1 MKIDTRYATSLDEA
15 LDALFKDINYPVYNT
30 EVTLKGVLMSKMD
43 ANDNAKTRGYVFV
56 IKKADFKDSGKST

>member
-43 ANDNAKTRGYVFV
+43 ANDNAKTRGYV
-56 IKKADFKDSGKST
+56 S